1 MGKNIFSRYIKGVVF
16 LKYNIT
22 NQYSFV
28 FKLVYNSGKLIFLI
42 SFLSVIV
49 SGISPVISSLVFKK
63 IIDLINYVFFNES
76 IDCFYNAIY
85 LILSYISITIIQDIT
100 LVGKAIIY
108 RICGVSLTFNIQNL
122 LVERVNAIHYE
133 KVYSPKFQDEYSNIL
148 MNSQNEPLQIVTSL
162 FEIGSLVIQLLINVL
177 ILCKFN
183 FIIFAEII
191 ICLIPNI
198 ALKLKL
204 KKDYVSLWDRQVQN
218 YRKMNYFFDI
228 STSKTFL
235 KEVRLYGIKDHLSN
249 KRKKHYLD
257 ILHIWNHFSKDE
269 FLKTVLTQLIAC
281 AGVCV
286 ASVWLIFETLNKS
299 FTVSDFI
306 FYWGIIFSLQN
317 LCTRLVSNISSNYE
331 SMLFIKKLMN
341 FVCSKEENCFG
352 KALPS
357 KGKDHVFE
365 FRNVSFVYEGSDRIA
380 LKNINF
386 NISTGEKICIV
397 GINGSG
403 KTTLI
408 NILLRNLLPT
418 SGEVFLDG
426 ININDYTNDEY
437 LKLFSCVYQDWNKYA
452 VNLKEY
458 VAFGAIKNLNEKERI
473 ESATKKS
480 TAYGF
485 VHNLKEKY
493 ESILTRMF
501 DTEGEEL
508 SIGQWQ
514 KLALSRVFFA
524 ESDVYIFDEPTS
536 AVDALSEAEIYKNI
550 YEFSSDK
557 LVILISHRLYVS
569 QKADKILFMKEGSI
583 LDIGTHDELMERCND
598 YAKLFNSQNCK

>member
-1 MGKNIFSRYIKGVVF
+1 M
-16 LKYNIT
+16 KYNIT
-22 NQYSFV
+22 NQYRFIL
-28 FKLVYNSGKLIFLI
+28 KLVHNSGKLVFLI
-42 SFLSVIV
+42 SFLSVII
-49 SGISPVISSLVFKK
+49 SGILPIISSLVFKK
-63 IIDLINYVFFNES
+63 IIDLINYAFLNGE
-76 IDCFYNAIY
+76 IDYFYNAIY
-85 LILSYISITIIQDIT
+85 LILSYIGITIIQDIT
-100 LVGKAIIY
+100 LVSKAIIY

-122 LVERVNAIHYE
+122 LVEKVNSIHYE
-133 KVYSPKFQDEYSNIL
+133 KIYSPKFQDEYSNVL

-162 FEIGSLVIQLLINVL
+162 FEICSLAIQLLINVL

-183 FIIFAEII
+183 FMIFTEIVV
-191 ICLIPNI
+191 CLIPNI

-204 KKDYVSLWDRQVQN
+204 KKDYVSLWDRQIQN

-235 KEVRLYGIKDHLSN
+235 KEVRLYGIKDYLSK
-249 KRKKHYLD
+249 KRKKYYLD
-257 ILHIWNHFSKDE
+257 ILHIWNKFSKDE

-281 AGVCV
+281 AGVFL
-286 ASVWLIFETLNKS
+286 ASVWLIFETLNKG

-341 FVCSKEENCFG
+341 FVYSKEESCFG
-352 KALPS
+352 KALPYN
-357 KGKDHVFE
+357 GKNHVFE
-365 FRNVSFVYEGSDRIA
+365 FRNVSFTYEGSNRIA

-386 NISTGEKICIV
+386 KISTGEKICIF

-418 SGEVFLDG
+418 SGQVFLDG
-426 ININDYTNDEY
+426 ININDYMNDEY
-437 LKLFSCVYQDWNKYA
+437 LKLFSCIYQDWNKYA

-458 VAFGAIKNLNEKERI
+458 VAFGNIKNLNEEERI
-473 ESATKKS
+473 ELATKKS

-485 VHNLKEKY
+485 VHSLKRKY

-524 ESDVYIFDEPTS
+524 DSDVYIFDEPTS
-536 AVDALSEAEIYKNI
+536 AADALSEAEIYKNI

-557 LVILISHRLYVS
+557 LMILISHRLYVS
-569 QKADKILFMKEGSI
+569 QKADKILFMKDGAI
-583 LDIGTHDELMERCND
+583 LDIGTHDELMKRCND
-598 YAKLFNSQNCK
+598 YVELFKSQNCK